1 MATKTFQSVFTIA
14 VEAHIFKAR
23 DVTPKRTGKKK
34 ATARVDVANKW
45 KQGPK
50 RREKKKKPRTTKHGR
65 LNKGNK
71 TNETIDNDKV
81 AHYRE
86 LVGT

>member
-1 MATKTFQSVFTIA
+1 M
-14 VEAHIFKAR
+14 
-23 DVTPKRTGKKK
+23 
-34 ATARVDVANKW
+34 RVDVANKW

-50 RREKKKKPRTTKHGR
+50 RREKKKKPRTTKHRR

-71 TNETIDNDKV
+71 TNETIDNDKAV
-81 AHYRE
+81 YYSG